1 MTTENLNELHAFVV
15 VATERSFTR
24 AAARLGLSRSALS
37 RSMSMLEARLGVRL
51 LIRTTRSV
59 STTAEGETL
68 LTTLAPRL
76 QEIDETIASIRSRK
90 DRPAGSIRITSH
102 DHATVSY
109 THLTLPT
116 TPYV

>member
-68 LTTLAPRL
+68 LTCLLYTSDAA
-76 QEIDETIASIRSRK
+76 DE
-90 DRPAGSIRITSH
+90 
-102 DHATVSY
+102 
-109 THLTLPT
+109 
-116 TPYV
+116 